1 MRLKGMSFGLAA
13 TTAGIA
19 LGALAVAAVL
29 MPSPRAPYVAVTAG
43 HSYAIPVSQGAKRV
57 LLPDGRSLTVLGDG
71 QSTWLEMGSE
81 RKKVPLPE
89 QRTLASATVLAGG
102 QVLIWGGVD
111 ARGNVLNTGEW
122 FDPTKQRFVHT
133 GVLGLPARAGHQLT
147 VLGDGQLLM
156 TGGWNVNGT
165 PAADAV
171 VWNPLSHEATALHA
185 ELPVRIEGD
194 VALLP
199 DGSFRVQG
207 GVDAKGLPVAQV
219 EHFDPATQR
228 FSDVSPRLARHPA
241 PLMTVLPGVNTQA
254 TPLQGPLN
262 LRFATAMDVRTLD
275 PRTVTLIG
283 PEGAVP
289 VHVVATNEGHQAFVQ
304 LPDDLYPGSRYTL
317 FVKGLKTT
325 QGEAVPYAAVGFTT
339 ARTVATG
346 VVMAGQGAM
355 PSPTLPGA
363 YHDDQPPLYVM
374 AGHGARPCTLAADQL
389 CRGHSYVRDGAFY
402 PGQNNAPDTTGAHWR
417 LYTAHQALPDT
428 RALEA
433 GLHKGDTVLIGQV
446 RRIDDVPVDHVAVTV
461 GKQTVYTDAQG
472 MFVLTGLPKNRAQLF
487 VDGGP
492 ASHDDMHYGRFL
504 VGADVTPNT
513 ITRMPYVMYLPRILP
528 RDEIALPS
536 PTTRE
541 VVLQHPDMPGLEL
554 RIPAGAVFKDKD
566 GHVLDHIAIVPT
578 PVDHAPF
585 PLPDNFPMY
594 FTIQPGDAVLQG
606 LTPEAATGMRV
617 VYPNYGHDKSGTPGN
632 FWVYSAQDGWRMYGG
647 GHVTRD
653 GLHMSPDPGVALV
666 WAMGAGVSLGNANKG
681 NDMKPDNKCAAD
693 PIDAETG
700 TFFHEWNDLAVRDIV
715 PLSLVRA
722 YNSADTSSHV
732 FGVGATS
739 NLGIHLYSSDSTFNK
754 PQLILPCGQAIA
766 FNHIAG
772 NGTWPLSG
780 DVWEHTATKSGF
792 YGATLQFFTGTPIG
806 EYWQITLKDGTQYG
820 FQSDTPNQLQWMKD
834 RFGNQL
840 KLNYNGGLVDQVV
853 SPSGRFINLSYD
865 SSNRITTAADNSG
878 RAITYSYNGAGSL
891 AKVVYPDST
900 NEQYAYDTAHRMLTM
915 QDRRGT
921 IAVTNAYDTN
931 GRVTSQTHAD
941 GTAYGFGYTT
951 DSNNKVTA
959 TLITNP
965 DGDKEN
971 VLFDPTSGYV
981 SSDTYAYNTPLAE
994 TITYVREASG
1004 LVDSQTDPLGRTT
1017 TFTYDALGN
1026 VTSVTRLAGTSDA
1039 VTTQMT
1045 WTADYNKLASVTD
1058 PLGHTTSL
1066 AYTNGCLSQI
1076 TDPLGHVATVE
1087 CTASGQPHKVTDA
1100 LGNSS
1105 RLIYAGYDL
1114 VATVDPLGRTVRFG
1128 NDTLGR
1134 RVVTRDPQDNVRL
1147 VDFDTN
1153 DRIVSVIDGLNQKT
1167 SLAYDANGNLLSVS
1181 LPNTG
1186 VIHYTYDSRNRLSK
1200 RTDAMNQSEGWTYDG
1215 MGNVLTH
1222 TDRKGQ
1228 VTHLSY
1234 DALQRRTQV
1243 YYADGSG
1250 TQAVYDA
1257 VNRLTSLTDS
1267 SSGTLSWTYD
1277 DLNRITAT
1285 GAPQGDVSYSYDA
1298 AGRRT
1303 SMTAAAQLT
1312 ANYSYDATNHL
1323 VGITQGSETVQI
1335 GYDADNRRATLTLPN
1350 GVTAAYGYDAASE
1363 LTALNYAKSNGTA
1376 VGNLT
1381 YAYDANGRMVGKGG
1395 TFATDLLPKPN
1406 SQASTFDLGD
1416 RTTTLDGASF
1426 SYDSNGNLIG
1436 DGVNTY
1442 SWNARNQ
1449 LVQVN
1454 QGGVAQLSYTYDA
1467 EGRRVSK
1474 AVQGATPTQFL
1485 YDGANAVQEMQGG
1498 AVNPILTG
1506 LGVDERFA
1514 RNDVTGRT
1522 YFLADQINSTVALTD
1537 TTGAVRQ
1544 QYSYD
1549 PYGNVQASDVSS
1561 GFTNPYQY
1569 TGREADTPGLYYY
1582 RARYYS
1588 PMMGGFISED
1598 PIGFAGGQS
1607 SFYAY
1612 AGSDPL
1618 NFSDPSGKDLIS
1630 GGIGAV
1636 VGGAWGFFNGKMN
1649 GDCTSELWA
1658 DVLSGA
1664 AAGGIIGLTDGLS
1677 LFDGAVGT
1685 ATKMALDAG
1694 INALAEEARQ
1704 TLNDGAVDDGLAVA
1718 SAAAGG
1724 LLGDGLK
1731 SYSDFMADGFSR
1743 GEGYVADAVTDA
1755 MGGVPGTFEG
1765 QQAAA
1770 DAQAN
1775 QMNQQFHSFLTTLH

>member
-1 MRLKGMSFGLAA
+1 MRLKGMTVGLAS

-29 MPSPRAPYVAVTAG
+29 MPSPRAPYRAVTAG
-43 HSYAIPVSQGAKRV
+43 HSYFIPVSQGSKRV
-57 LLPDGRSLTVLGDG
+57 LLPDGRSMAMVGDD
-71 QSTWLEMGSE
+71 QATWLEIGSS
-81 RKKVPLPE
+81 RQKVPLPE
-89 QRTLASATVLAGG
+89 QRTLASVTVLPGG
-102 QVLIWGGVD
+102 QVLVWGGIDVH
-111 ARGNVLNTGEW
+111 GNVLNTGEW
-122 FDPTKQRFVHT
+122 FDPAKQRFVHT
-133 GVLGLPARAGHQLT
+133 GLLGLPARAGHQLT
-147 VLGDGQLLM
+147 VLSNGHLLM
-156 TGGWNVNGT
+156 TGGWSADGT
-165 PAADAV
+165 PATDAI
-171 VWNPLSHEATALHA
+171 VWEPTSHQATVLHA
-185 ELPVRIEGD
+185 ALPVRIDGD

-207 GVDAKGLPVAQV
+207 GVDARGLPVAQV

-228 FSDVSPRLARHPA
+228 FADATTHVAAHSA
-241 PLMTVLPGVNTQA
+241 PLMTVLPGVDTWA
-254 TPLQGPLN
+254 APLQGPLN
-262 LRFATAMDVRTLD
+262 LRFSTAMDVRTLD
-275 PRTVTLIG
+275 PKTVTLIG

-289 VHVVATNEGHQAFVQ
+289 VRVVATNEGRQAFVQ

-325 QGEAVPYAAVGFTT
+325 GGEVVPYAAVGFTT
-339 ARTVATG
+339 AHTVATG

-355 PSPTLPGA
+355 PSPTLPGV

-374 AGHGARPCTLAADQL
+374 AGHGTHSCTLAADQL
-389 CRGHSYVRDGAFY
+389 CRAHSFVREGAFY
-402 PGQNNAPDTTGAHWR
+402 PGQNNAPDKTGAHWR
-417 LYTAHQALPDT
+417 VYTAHQNLPDT
-428 RALEA
+428 HSLEV
-433 GLHKGDTVLIGQV
+433 GLRKGDTVLIGQV
-446 RRIDDVPVDHVAVTV
+446 RRIDEVPVDHVAVTV

-472 MFVLTGLPKNRAQLF
+472 VFVLTGLQNNREQLF

-492 ASHDDMHYGRFL
+492 ASQGDMHYGRFL
-504 VGADVTPNT
+504 VGADVKPNAV
-513 ITRMPYVMYLPRILP
+513 TRMPYVMYLPRILP

-617 VYPNYGHDKSGTPGN
+617 VYPNYGHDQSGTPGN

-681 NDMKPDNKCAAD
+681 NDIKPDNKCAAD

-700 TFFHEWNDLAVRDIV
+700 TFFHEWNDLAVRDIM
-715 PLSLVRA
+715 PLKLTRA
-722 YNSADTSSHV
+722 YNSADTTSHV

-754 PQLILPCGQAIA
+754 PQLILPCGQAIV
-766 FNHIAG
+766 FNHVAG
-772 NGTWPLSG
+772 NSSWPFSG

-792 YGATLQFFTGTPIG
+792 YGATLQFFTGTSIG

-820 FQSDTPNQLQWMKD
+820 FQSDVPNQLQWMKD
-834 RFGNQL
+834 RYGNQV

-853 SPSGRFINLSYD
+853 SPSSRFINLSYD
-865 SSNRITTAADNSG
+865 TSNRITTAADNSG
-878 RAITYSYNGAGSL
+878 RAATYSYNSAGSL
-891 AKVVYPDST
+891 AKVTYPDST
-900 NEQYAYDTAHRMLTM
+900 NEQYTYDTAHRMLTM

-921 IAVTNAYDTN
+921 VAVTNAYDTN
-931 GRVTSQTHAD
+931 GRVTSQTRVD
-941 GTAYGFGYTT
+941 GSAYSFGYTT

-959 TLITNP
+959 TLITDP

-971 VLFDPTSGYV
+971 VLFDATSGYV
-981 SSDTYAYNTPLAE
+981 SSDTYAYGTSLAQ
-994 TITYVREASG
+994 TTTYVREASG
-1004 LVDSQTDPLGRTT
+1004 LIDSQTDPLGRTT
-1017 TFTYDALGN
+1017 TFAYDALGN
-1026 VTSVTRLAGTSDA
+1026 VTSITRLAGTSDA
-1039 VTTQMT
+1039 VTTQMS
-1045 WTADYNKLASVTD
+1045 WTADYSQLASVTD
-1058 PLGHTTSL
+1058 PLGHATSL
-1066 AYTNGCLSQI
+1066 TYAAGCLSQI
-1076 TDPLGHVATVE
+1076 TDPLGHVATVQ

-1105 RLIYAGYDL
+1105 YLAYSGYDL
-1114 VATVDPLGRTVRFG
+1114 VAMTDPLGRTVRFG
-1128 NDTLGR
+1128 NDALGR
-1134 RVVTRDPQDNVRL
+1134 RVVTRDPQGNVRL
-1147 VDFDTN
+1147 ISYDTN
-1153 DRIVSVIDGLNQKT
+1153 DRVVGAVDGFDQKT
-1167 SLAYDANGNLLSVS
+1167 SMGYDANGNLLSVS

-1186 VIHYTYDSRNRLSK
+1186 VIHYNYDNRNRLSS

-1228 VTHLSY
+1228 LTQLSY
-1234 DALQRRTQV
+1234 DALQRRTKV

-1277 DLNRITAT
+1277 DLNRVTAT
-1285 GAPQGDVSYSYDA
+1285 GTPQGDVSYSYDA

-1303 SMTAAAQLT
+1303 SMTPAAQVT
-1312 ANYSYDATNHL
+1312 ANYSYDAANHL
-1323 VGITQGSETVQI
+1323 IGITQGSEAVQI

-1350 GVTAAYGYDAASE
+1350 GITATYGYDAASE
-1363 LTALNYAKSNGTA
+1363 LTALSYAKGNGTA

-1381 YAYDANGRMVGKGG
+1381 YAYDASGRIVSKGG
-1395 TFATDLLPKPN
+1395 TFATDLLPTPN
-1406 SQASTFDLGD
+1406 SQASGLDLND
-1416 RTTTLDGASF
+1416 RTTSLDGAAL
-1426 SYDSNGNLIG
+1426 SYDANGNLTS
-1436 DGVNTY
+1436 DGANTY
-1442 SWNARNQ
+1442 TWNARNQ
-1449 LVQVN
+1449 LTQVS

-1467 EGRRVSK
+1467 RGRRTST
-1474 AVQGATPTQFL
+1474 AVQGATPKQFL
-1485 YDGANAVQEMQGG
+1485 YDGANAVQEVHDGI
-1498 AVNPILTG
+1498 VNPILTG

-1514 RNDVTGRT
+1514 RNDVIGRT
-1522 YFLADQINSTVALTD
+1522 YFLTDQINSTVALTD
-1537 TTGAVRQ
+1537 AAGGIRQ
-1544 QYSYD
+1544 LYSYD
-1549 PYGNVQASDVSS
+1549 PYGNVQASDTSS

-1598 PIGFAGGQS
+1598 PIGLGGRQS

-1618 NFSDPSGKDLIS
+1618 SFSDPSGQDPL
-1630 GGIGAV
+1630 GAV
-1636 VGGAWGFFNGKMN
+1636 VGGVIGGIWGYINGKVS
-1649 GDCTSELWA
+1649 GDCGAALRN
-1658 DVLSGA
+1658 DVLAGVATGA
-1664 AAGGIIGLTDGLS
+1664 LAGLTDGIS
-1677 LFDGAVGT
+1677 LLDGGAGL
-1685 ATKMALDAG
+1685 AARAG
-1694 INALAEEARQ
+1694 INAAGEAGRQ
-1704 TLNDGAVDDGLAVA
+1704 FANNGEVDDGLALLTA
-1718 SAAAGG
+1718 AGGSAIGDGLGSIGKELQGEMSQAAEALTDAAADAAGG
-1724 LLGDGLK
+1724 LPG
-1731 SYSDFMADGFSR
+1731 GF
-1743 GEGYVADAVTDA
+1743 EN
-1755 MGGVPGTFEG
+1755 
-1765 QQAAA
+1765 QAAA
-1770 DAQAN
+1770 GDAQLN
-1775 QMNQQFHSFLTTLH
+1775 QMNQDFHDFESTLH